1 MVLDVKFMEWAS
13 ANGLDTAKLKAAK
26 IPVFGK
32 WYFPEIPAGIPLVN
46 LKTGEARTFSQA
58 MLAGETL
65 WAPEA
70 ALRQGGFWPAPSKER
85 TATSEG
91 VQDIRAGEPISAPAA
106 MPAPQGVAPA
116 APEQGG
122 PAPADQPGVSEE
134 SPRGSPRP

>member
-1 MVLDVKFMEWAS
+1 MVLDVKFMEWAA

-46 LKTGEARTFSQA
+46 LKSGETRTFPQA

-65 WAPEA
+65 WAPES
-70 ALRQGGFWPAPSKER
+70 ALRQGGLWPSPAKEQTATTDSLGGMRPGEPTPAP
-85 TATSEG
+85 
-91 VQDIRAGEPISAPAA
+91 VA
-106 MPAPQGVAPA
+106 MPATQADAPPV
-116 APEQGG
+116 PEQGG